1 MNKKERELILKEIEH
16 VQEVR
21 NNLNEV
27 INCGRFSEF
36 VINNARGQKIGLL
49 KEIEFLRELLKGV
62 K

>member
-16 VQEVR
+16 VKEIR
-21 NNLNEV
+21 NNLNEA

-36 VINNARGQKIGLL
+36 VIDNAKGQRIGLL